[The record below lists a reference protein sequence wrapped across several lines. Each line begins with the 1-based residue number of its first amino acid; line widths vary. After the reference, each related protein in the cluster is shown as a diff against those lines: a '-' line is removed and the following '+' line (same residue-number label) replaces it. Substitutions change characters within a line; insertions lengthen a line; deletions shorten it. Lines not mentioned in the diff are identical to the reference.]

1 MDLNKSKIR
10 LKSQEEIDKKLQEFS
25 GREHLYSIALF
36 DILGFS
42 NFVQKNGTDTIME
55 LYTKL
60 LDLIN
65 RRASSYDNVGDF
77 EVSVA
82 PVPTSSDWKNNHLA
96 ADANGYVQVCHFSD
110 TFLIYVNYEFVKQP
124 WLLADQ
130 IKEEFPLL
138 IGEAGTQFSVDFFSN
153 HHIYI
158 SFLQLCMVFFCQSI
172 IEGIPLRGCIS
183 TGIAMMD
190 QYKSIY
196 FGNPLV
202 EAARGEPAQNTLGV
216 AFGKSFNNYHPVYN
230 KYYIPYLGH
239 IKENDNK
246 NVFLSPMM
254 LDWARYWR
262 TSPNYKNKSVIEYIN
277 RMNTQTEFTSYYEN
291 AIKFYD
297 FSEKH
302 EDWVNQ
308 INRKN
313 MGDILDYYKRVKQW
327 YNSVI

>member
-1 MDLNKSKIR
+1 MD
-10 LKSQEEIDKKLQEFS
+10 
-25 GREHLYSIALF
+25 
-36 DILGFS
+36 
-42 NFVQKNGTDTIME
+42 
-55 LYTKL
+55 
-60 LDLIN
+60 
-65 RRASSYDNVGDF
+65 
-77 EVSVA
+77 
-82 PVPTSSDWKNNHLA
+82 
-96 ADANGYVQVCHFSD
+96 
-110 TFLIYVNYEFVKQP
+110 
-124 WLLADQ
+124 
-130 IKEEFPLL
+130 
-138 IGEAGTQFSVDFFSN
+138 
-153 HHIYI
+153 
-158 SFLQLCMVFFCQSI
+158 FFCQSI

-277 RMNTQTEFTSYYEN
+277 
-291 AIKFYD
+291 
-297 FSEKH
+297 
-302 EDWVNQ
+302 
-308 INRKN
+308 
-313 MGDILDYYKRVKQW
+313 
-327 YNSVI
+327 